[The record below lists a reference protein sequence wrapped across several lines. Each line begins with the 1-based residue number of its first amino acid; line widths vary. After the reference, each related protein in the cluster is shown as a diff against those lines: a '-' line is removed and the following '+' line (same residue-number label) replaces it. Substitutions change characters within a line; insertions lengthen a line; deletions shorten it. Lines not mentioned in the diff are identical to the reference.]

1 MHPQYAVSIAVLKNN
16 VNAKIAQLVERD
28 LAKVE
33 VAGSSPVFRSKYH
46 SARMVKLVDTLD
58 LKSSEQQCSCGFK
71 SRSEYKKLQTM
82 FEAFFVYILSR
93 INMNIRLNK
102 KATQCVAL
110 NL

>member
-1 MHPQYAVSIAVLKNN
+1 
-16 VNAKIAQLVERD
+16 
-28 LAKVE
+28 
-33 VAGSSPVFRSKYH
+33 
-46 SARMVKLVDTLD
+46 
-58 LKSSEQQCSCGFK
+58 
-71 SRSEYKKLQTM
+71 M